1 MNDAL
6 PLDSMSAP
14 QLRALA
20 LDLMDQIARNDRAIA
35 QHAALLADKDRE
47 ISWRQADIAQLV
59 QEMAVLKH
67 WKFTAGREQVDDAQ
81 THVSKETI
89 DADLAAIADKLPKS
103 VLPAPTCAPAAGF
116 FKYWG
121 KARPPDDAISPHH
134 LLAYHCLDVA
144 AVGQVFLNRAPGL
157 RGWLANAIGVSDVVA
172 VDWVCFWL
180 ALHDL
185 GKFSEAFQSQ
195 CPDAVWALRGRPPK
209 PTSYKVRHDT
219 LGMQFWRHSL
229 FERVVDEQWFGP
241 ETDDYQDG
249 LHAWMAAVTGH
260 HGQPPDMA
268 EPLALSHYFDSEDG
282 PAIDAFCAQ
291 IRALF
296 LTAEA
301 ARVPMAMSAIEFER
315 NSKALSWWI
324 AGLAVLADWIG
335 SNTDFFRYRAD
346 AGRPTALANYWDE
359 ALAMAERA
367 LNNVGVLPLGKR
379 APLSFAQLFPAI
391 TTPSPL
397 QVWATAVPI
406 SSEPQIH
413 LLEDV
418 TGAGKTEAAVMLTH
432 RLIAS
437 GHVDGFYIA
446 LPTMAT
452 ANAMYGRI
460 RKMYELLFD
469 GDASLV
475 LAHGQRN
482 LVEAF
487 SSTVL
492 KSGATEDDARQHD
505 QTATARCTAWL
516 ADHQKRALLSP
527 AGVGTID
534 QALTAVLHS
543 KHQSLRLL
551 GLARKV
557 LVVDE
562 VHACDA
568 YMQRLLERLLE
579 FHAMAGG
586 SAILLSATLPR
597 HMKEA
602 LVAAY
607 ARGRSCAPMI
617 VLDNAS
623 FPLVT
628 TWRADKPNAIAQL
641 AVATRDAVRRTVT
654 TRYCDNEGE
663 VVTAIKAALA
673 RGECACWMRNTV
685 ADAMAARQFF
695 ESVLAPDK
703 LILFHARFA
712 LGNRLDTEG
721 RVLDF
726 FGPNSTS
733 EQRAGRLVIA
743 TQVAEQSLDADW
755 DFLVTDLA
763 PIDRVIQRAGRLRR
777 HPRSATGARLT
788 DPAALDQRGP
798 PMLWVL
804 GPAWTDDPDAAWF
817 KSAFPKGAHVYPN
830 HAGQFTMPDDARRL
844 IEAVFAEDAHTPT
857 GLQASANAAEGRGY
871 GDASL
876 AQQHAVKL
884 RDGYVRGGIDW
895 WSEAKT
901 TTRLGEDSTA
911 VLLARWDGDQLLPW
925 IAKPDPRHAWAYSTV
940 RVATRLIAMPAEPTS
955 SARRA
960 EMQRVLDSLPDKG
973 KWSVLL
979 PLDAVDNVEGLFS
992 GVASGLAQKNKP
1004 LRYETWNYDVHLGL
1018 RTQLSQQAA
1027 ADPAAANEDNA

>member
-1 MNDAL
+1 M
-6 PLDSMSAP
+6 P
-14 QLRALA
+14 
-20 LDLMDQIARNDRAIA
+20 IA
-35 QHAALLADKDRE
+35 
-47 ISWRQADIAQLV
+47 
-59 QEMAVLKH
+59 
-67 WKFTAGREQVDDAQ
+67 
-81 THVSKETI
+81 
-89 DADLAAIADKLPKS
+89 
-103 VLPAPTCAPAAGF
+103 
-116 FKYWG
+116 
-121 KARPPDDAISPHH
+121 
-134 LLAYHCLDVA
+134 
-144 AVGQVFLNRAPGL
+144 
-157 RGWLANAIGVSDVVA
+157 
-172 VDWVCFWL
+172 
-180 ALHDL
+180 
-185 GKFSEAFQSQ
+185 
-195 CPDAVWALRGRPPK
+195 
-209 PTSYKVRHDT
+209 
-219 LGMQFWRHSL
+219 
-229 FERVVDEQWFGP
+229 
-241 ETDDYQDG
+241 
-249 LHAWMAAVTGH
+249 
-260 HGQPPDMA
+260 
-268 EPLALSHYFDSEDG
+268 
-282 PAIDAFCAQ
+282 
-291 IRALF
+291 
-296 LTAEA
+296 
-301 ARVPMAMSAIEFER
+301 
-315 NSKALSWWI
+315 
-324 AGLAVLADWIG
+324 
-335 SNTDFFRYRAD
+335 
-346 AGRPTALANYWDE
+346 
-359 ALAMAERA
+359 
-367 LNNVGVLPLGKR
+367 
-379 APLSFAQLFPAI
+379 
-391 TTPSPL
+391 
-397 QVWATAVPI
+397 
-406 SSEPQIH
+406 SEPQIH

-460 RKMYELLFD
+460 RTMYDLLFE

-487 SSTVL
+487 ASTVL
-492 KSGATEDDARQHD
+492 RPGVPENDARQGD
-505 QTATARCTAWL
+505 ESATVRCTAWL

-607 ARGRSCAPMI
+607 ARGRGCAPTET
-617 VLDNAS
+617 LANAS

-628 TWRADKPNAIAQL
+628 TWRADQPDAIAQL

-654 TRYCDNEGE
+654 THYCDNEAE
-663 VVTAIKAALA
+663 VVAAIRCALA

-685 ADAMAARQFF
+685 ADAMAARRLF
-695 ESVLAPDK
+695 EGTVAPDK
-703 LILFHARFA
+703 LTLFHARFA
-712 LGNRLDTEG
+712 LGDRLKTEG
-721 RVLDF
+721 DVLDF
-726 FGPNSTS
+726 FGPDSTP

-777 HPRSATGARLT
+777 HPRSVTGARLT

-798 PMLWVL
+798 PVLWVL
-804 GPAWTDDPDAAWF
+804 GPVWTDTPDAGWF
-817 KSAFPKGAHVYPN
+817 KTAFPKGAHVYPD
-830 HAGQFTMPDDARRL
+830 HAQNWRSAGLLRTGVFTMPDDARRL
-844 IEAVFAEDAHTPT
+844 IEAVFAEDAPTPA

-884 RDGYVRGGIDW
+884 HDGYVRGGMDW

-901 TTRLGEDSTA
+901 TTRLGEDSTP
-911 VLLARWDGDQLLPW
+911 VLLARWDGDRLLPW
-925 IAKPDPRHAWAYSTV
+925 IHKADVRHAWAYSTV
-940 RVATRLIAMPAEPTS
+940 RIASRLIATPAEPATP
-955 SARRA
+955 ARRA

-979 PLDAVDNVEGLFS
+979 PMDAMDAALGVFS
-992 GVASGLAQKNKP
+992 GAASGLAQGNKP
-1004 LRYETWNYDVHLGL
+1004 LRCETWTYDDRLGL
-1018 RTQLSQQAA
+1018 RTQRPALAA
-1027 ADPAAANEDNA
+1027 ADPTAANEETA

>member
-1 MNDAL
+1 
-6 PLDSMSAP
+6 
-14 QLRALA
+14 
-20 LDLMDQIARNDRAIA
+20 
-35 QHAALLADKDRE
+35 
-47 ISWRQADIAQLV
+47 
-59 QEMAVLKH
+59 
-67 WKFTAGREQVDDAQ
+67 
-81 THVSKETI
+81 
-89 DADLAAIADKLPKS
+89 
-103 VLPAPTCAPAAGF
+103 
-116 FKYWG
+116 
-121 KARPPDDAISPHH
+121 
-134 LLAYHCLDVA
+134 
-144 AVGQVFLNRAPGL
+144 
-157 RGWLANAIGVSDVVA
+157 
-172 VDWVCFWL
+172 
-180 ALHDL
+180 
-185 GKFSEAFQSQ
+185 
-195 CPDAVWALRGRPPK
+195 
-209 PTSYKVRHDT
+209 
-219 LGMQFWRHSL
+219 
-229 FERVVDEQWFGP
+229 
-241 ETDDYQDG
+241 
-249 LHAWMAAVTGH
+249 
-260 HGQPPDMA
+260 
-268 EPLALSHYFDSEDG
+268 
-282 PAIDAFCAQ
+282 
-291 IRALF
+291 
-296 LTAEA
+296 
-301 ARVPMAMSAIEFER
+301 
-315 NSKALSWWI
+315 
-324 AGLAVLADWIG
+324 VLADWIG
-335 SNTDFFRYRAD
+335 SNTEFFSYRAD
-346 AGRPTALANYWDE
+346 ADRPTPLADYWDE

-367 LNNVGVLPLGKR
+367 LDNVGVLPLGKR
-379 APLSFAQLFPAI
+379 APLDFAQLFPAI

-397 QVWATAVPI
+397 PVWAATGPI
-406 SSEPQIH
+406 SPEPQIH

-469 GDASLV
+469 GEPSLV

-487 SSTVL
+487 AATVL
-492 KSGATEDDARQHD
+492 KSGAPENDPRQADA
-505 QTATARCTAWL
+505 TATARCTAWL

-557 LVVDE
+557 LVIDE

-597 HMKEA
+597 RMKEE

-607 ARGRSCAPMI
+607 ARGRSCAPI
-617 VLDNAS
+617 AILDNAS

-628 TWRADKPNAIAQL
+628 TWRADKPDAIAQY

-673 RGECACWMRNTV
+673 CGECACWMRNTV
-685 ADAMAARQFF
+685 ADAMAARQLFDG
-695 ESVLAPDK
+695 VVAPDK

-712 LGNRLDTEG
+712 LGDRLKTEED
-721 RVLDF
+721 VLRH
-726 FGPNSTS
+726 FGPDSTPD
-733 EQRAGRLVIA
+733 QRAGRLVIA

-777 HPRSATGARLT
+777 HPRSVTGARLT
-788 DPAALDQRGP
+788 DSAALDQRGAP
-798 PMLWVL
+798 VLWVF
-804 GPAWTDDPDAAWF
+804 GPAWTDTPDAAWF
-817 KSAFPKGAHVYPN
+817 KTAFPKGAHVYPD
-830 HAGQFTMPDDARRL
+830 HAQLWRSAGLLRAGQFTMPDDARML
-844 IEAVFAEDAHTPT
+844 IEAVFAEDASTPA

-884 RDGYVRGGIDW
+884 RDGYVRGGMDW

-901 TTRLGEDSTA
+901 TTRLGEDSTP
-911 VLLARWDGDQLLPW
+911 VLLARWDEDRLLPW
-925 IAKPDPRHAWAYSTV
+925 IQKDDTRHAWAYSTL
-940 RVATRLIAMPAEPTS
+940 RIASRLIATPAEPAS
-955 SARRA
+955 PARRA

-979 PLDAVDNVEGLFS
+979 PLDAVDKVGSVFS
-992 GVASGLAQKNKP
+992 GVASGLAQKNKSVRP
-1004 LRYETWNYDVHLGL
+1004 ETWVYDLRFGL
-1018 RTQLSQQAA
+1018 RVRVSAQDAA
-1027 ADPAAANEDNA
+1027 NAAAANEDTA

>member
-1 MNDAL
+1 M
-6 PLDSMSAP
+6 
-14 QLRALA
+14 
-20 LDLMDQIARNDRAIA
+20 
-35 QHAALLADKDRE
+35 
-47 ISWRQADIAQLV
+47 
-59 QEMAVLKH
+59 
-67 WKFTAGREQVDDAQ
+67 TATR
-81 THVSKETI
+81 
-89 DADLAAIADKLPKS
+89 
-103 VLPAPTCAPAAGF
+103 F
-116 FKYWG
+116 FDYWG
-121 KARPPDDAISPHH
+121 KARPADGAQVAHH

-144 AVGQVFLNRAPGL
+144 AVGRVFLKRSPGL
-157 RGWLANAIGVSDVVA
+157 CGWLANALGVREEVA

-195 CPDAVWALRGRPPK
+195 CPEAVQALRGRAPK
-209 PTSYKVRHDT
+209 LTSDKIRHDT

-229 FERVVDEQWFGP
+229 FERVVVAEQWFGP

-268 EPLALSHYFDSEDG
+268 QRLALGHHFAMAEDE
-282 PAIDAFCAQ
+282 PAIDGFCAQ
-291 IRALF
+291 LRAL
-296 LTAEA
+296 LLSPEV
-301 ARVPMAMSAIEFER
+301 ARVPSVMSAVEFER

-335 SNTDFFRYRAD
+335 SNTDYFKYRSD
-346 AGRPTALANYWDE
+346 AVEPTPLAAYWDE

-367 LNNVGVLPLGKR
+367 LDKVGVLPLGKR

-397 QVWATAVPI
+397 QAWAATVPI
-406 SSEPQIH
+406 SPEPQIH

-460 RKMYELLFD
+460 RSMYDLLFE

-487 SSTVL
+487 ASTVL
-492 KSGATEDDARQHD
+492 KPGTVEGDTRQGDDSATV
-505 QTATARCTAWL
+505 RCTAWL

-534 QALTAVLHS
+534 QALAAVLHS

-597 HMKEA
+597 QMKEA
-602 LVAAY
+602 LVTAY
-607 ARGRSCAPMI
+607 ARGRSCAPRVI
-617 VLDNAS
+617 AADPA

-628 TWRADKPNAIAQL
+628 TWRGDAPEAITQL
-641 AVATRDAVRRTVT
+641 TVATRDAVRRTVA
-654 TRYCDNEGE
+654 TRYCDNEAE
-663 VVTAIKAALA
+663 VVAAIKAALA

-685 ADAMAARQFF
+685 ADAMAARQLF
-695 ESVLAPDK
+695 EADVAPNQ
-703 LILFHARFA
+703 LMLFHARFA
-712 LGNRLDTEG
+712 LGDRLKTER
-721 RVLDF
+721 RVLRF
-726 FGPNSTS
+726 FGPKSTPKR
-733 EQRAGRLVIA
+733 RAGRLVIA

-777 HPRSATGARLT
+777 HPRSASGARLT

-798 PMLWVL
+798 PVLWVL
-804 GPAWTDDPDAAWF
+804 GPTWTDDPDAAWF
-817 KSAFPKGAHVYPN
+817 KTAFPKGAHVYPD
-830 HAGQFTMPDDARRL
+830 HAQLWRSASLLRAGQFTMPNDARTL
-844 IEAVFAEDAHTPT
+844 IEAVFAEDAPTPA
-857 GLQASANAAEGRGY
+857 GLQASASAAAGRGY

-884 RDGYVRGGIDW
+884 LDGYVRGGIDW

-901 TTRLGEDSTA
+901 TTRLGEDSTP
-911 VLLARWDGDQLLPW
+911 VLLARWDGDRLLPW
-925 IAKPDPRHAWAYSTV
+925 IDKPDLRHAWAYSTV
-940 RVATRLIAMPAEPTS
+940 RIATRLIATPAEPATP
-955 SARRA
+955 ARRA
-960 EMQRVLDSLPDKG
+960 ELQRVLDSLPDKG

-979 PLDAVDNVEGLFS
+979 PLDAIHRSDGVKGVFS
-992 GVASGLAQKNKP
+992 GAASGLAQTNKP
-1004 LRYETWNYDVHLGL
+1004 LRQDTWSYDVRLGL
-1018 RTQLSQQAA
+1018 RTQISA
-1027 ADPAAANEDNA
+1027 PATANPVAANEDTA